1 MSDFANLADA
11 GRRLGLV
18 LRGALALTSD
28 PVLLA
33 VIPNGVPVALG
44 IRDEVELPVRG
55 LPVERNE
62 DGVAVHVDSSLAG
75 RNVVIVDDGVE
86 TGAVARA
93 AAAAMVEAGVASVVL
108 AVPVCSRE
116 SEASLQ
122 HRYDQ
127 IVALSRPL
135 VHRSLSWHFADFDTI
150 DEATA
155 LRLLGELPADAD
167 LPGE

>member
-11 GRRLGLV
+11 GRRLGPV
-18 LRGALALTSD
+18 LRGALARTTD

-44 IRDEVELPVRG
+44 IREALDIPVLG
-55 LPVERNE
+55 LRVERTE
-62 DGVAVHVDSSLAG
+62 DGVVVHVDTTLAG

-86 TGAVARA
+86 TGTVARA
-93 AAAAMVEAGVASVVL
+93 AAAAMVASGVASVVL

-116 SEASLQ
+116 SLVSLQ

-127 IVALSRPL
+127 IVALSRPM
-135 VHRSLSWHFADFDTI
+135 VHRSLSRHFADFDTI

-155 LRLLGELPADAD
+155 LRLLSDLPADVD